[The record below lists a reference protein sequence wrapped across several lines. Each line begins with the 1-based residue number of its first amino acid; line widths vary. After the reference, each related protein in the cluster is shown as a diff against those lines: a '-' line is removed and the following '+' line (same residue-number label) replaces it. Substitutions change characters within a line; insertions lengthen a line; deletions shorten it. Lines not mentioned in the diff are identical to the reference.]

1 MVREKIKR
9 DLYREVEMI
18 NYLIGIGLSIL
29 LSGLIGFERESQD
42 KSAGLRTTMLICLGA
57 TLTVI
62 FTLEL
67 IKIAKPLGMD
77 FDMIRAIAYYLVAIG
92 FVGSGIIYKSGKKVK
107 GITTSALFLPLSATG
122 FFCGLNNYILAIIS
136 AGCIYLILKLKY
148 IKIKIIKK

>member
-1 MVREKIKR
+1 
-9 DLYREVEMI
+9 MI

-67 IKIAKPLGMD
+67 VKIAQPLNMS
-77 FDMIRAIAYYLVAIG
+77 FDMIRAVAYYLVAIG
-92 FVGSGIIYKSGKKVK
+92 FVGGGIIHQSGKKLK
-107 GITTSALFLPLSATG
+107 GITTSALLLPVSLVG
-122 FFCGLNNYILAIIS
+122 FFCGLEQYILAIIS
-136 AGCIYLILKLKY
+136 AICIYLILKLKY
-148 IKIKIIKK
+148 VQIKILKKKRIK